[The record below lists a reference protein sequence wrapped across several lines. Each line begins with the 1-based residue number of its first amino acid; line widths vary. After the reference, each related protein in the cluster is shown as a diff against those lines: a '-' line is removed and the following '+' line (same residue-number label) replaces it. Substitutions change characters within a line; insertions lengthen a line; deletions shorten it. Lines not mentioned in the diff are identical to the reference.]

1 MENVQMFNFN
11 GSQVRALIIDGDP
24 YFVGKDVAEILGYV
38 KPRNAIT
45 MHVDNEDKT
54 TALIQGTGS
63 NYKSKAIIIN
73 ESGLYSLILSSK
85 LPQAKQ
91 FKHWVTSEVLPSIHK
106 YGAYATPQTIENII
120 DNPDFG
126 IKLLQSLKSEQ
137 DKNKKLES
145 QNKDM
150 KPKALFADAVE
161 TSDTSILVGQLAKL
175 LKQNGVDIG
184 QNKLF
189 KYLRD
194 NHYLGKR
201 GEYYNMPTQYSM
213 EIGLFEI
220 KERTIQNPDGSVK
233 TVRTTKVTGKG
244 QTYFVNKFLK

>member
-1 MENVQMFNFN
+1 MKNVQMFNFN
-11 GSQVRALIIDGDP
+11 GSQVRTLTIDGDP

-38 KPRNAIT
+38 KPANAIKD
-45 MHVDNEDKT
+45 HVP
-54 TALIQGTGS
+54 S
-63 NYKSKAIIIN
+63 NFKGVTEIMTPGGKQKLTIISEPGMYK
-73 ESGLYSLILSSK
+73 LV
-85 LPQAKQ
+85 
-91 FKHWVTSEVLPSIHK
+91 FKSHAPNAEKFTDWVAGEVLPSIHK

-126 IKLLQSLKSEQ
+126 IKLLQRLKSEQ

-145 QNKDM
+145 QNKAM

-161 TSDTSILVGQLAKL
+161 TSNTSILVGQLAKL

-213 EIGLFEI
+213 EMGLFEI

>member
-1 MENVQMFNFN
+1 MENDIQNFSFN
-11 GSQVRALIIDGDP
+11 GNQVRTVLINDDP
-24 YFVGKDVAEILGYV
+24 YFVGKDVAEILGY
-38 KPRNAIT
+38 KNARDALYK
-45 MHVDNEDKT
+45 HVDEEDK
-54 TALIQGTGS
+54 LGS
-63 NYKSKAIIIN
+63 RFATSGQNRQMTVIN

-91 FKHWVTSEVLPSIHK
+91 FKRWVTSEVLPSIHK

-126 IKLLQSLKSEQ
+126 IKLLQRLKSEQ

-145 QNKDM
+145 QNKAM

-161 TSDTSILVGQLAKL
+161 TSNTSILVGQLAKL

-201 GEYYNMPTQYSM
+201 GEYYNMPTQRSM
-213 EIGLFEI
+213 EMGLFEI
-220 KERTIQNPDGSVK
+220 KERTIQNPDGSVQ

-244 QTYFVNKFLK
+244 QTYFVNKFL

>member
-1 MENVQMFNFN
+1 MENVQMFNFK
-11 GSQVRALIIDGDP
+11 GSQVRTVLIDSKP
-24 YFVGKDVAEILGYV
+24 YFVGKDVAKILGYSRPTDTIR
-38 KPRNAIT
+38 K
-45 MHVDNEDKT
+45 HVDEEDKGVAKLET
-54 TALIQGTGS
+54 PGGLQKIMVV
-63 NYKSKAIIIN
+63 N
-73 ESGLYSLILSSK
+73 ESGLYSLIISSK

-91 FKHWVTSEVLPSIHK
+91 FKHWVTSEVLPSIRKH
-106 YGAYATPQTIENII
+106 GAYATPQTIENII

-126 IKLLQSLKSEQ
+126 IKLLQKLKSEQ

-145 QNKDM
+145 QNKAM

-213 EIGLFEI
+213 EMGLFEI

>member
-1 MENVQMFNFN
+1 MENNIQNFSFN
-11 GSQVRALIIDGDP
+11 GNQVRTVLINDEP
-24 YFVGKDVAEILGYV
+24 YFVGKDVAEILGY
-38 KPRNAIT
+38 KNARDALYK
-45 MHVDNEDKT
+45 HVDEEDK
-54 TALIQGTGS
+54 LGS
-63 NYKSKAIIIN
+63 RFATSGQNRQMTVIN

-106 YGAYATPQTIENII
+106 YGTYATPQTIENII
-120 DNPDFG
+120 DNPEFG
-126 IKLLQSLKSEQ
+126 IKLLQSLKNEQ
-137 DKNKKLES
+137 DKNKKLEY
-145 QNKDM
+145 QNKAM
-150 KPKALFADAVE
+150 KPKSLFADAVE
-161 TSDTSILVGQLAKL
+161 TSNTSILVGQLAKL
-175 LKQNGVDIG
+175 LKQNGIDIG

-213 EIGLFEI
+213 EMGIFEI
-220 KERTIQNPDGSVK
+220 KERIIQNPDGSVK